1 MRRVAAIL
9 VLGTVVVVSTA
20 GAQPTAVATPPAT
33 SAAQQNLREARYQIG
48 QMERLLEGAVEH
60 GATVIRDRL
69 QASVSGD
76 MLLTETARA
85 RGFRLD
91 SYGVFFDVEVPSL
104 EGTLF
109 WNTRAL
115 DQNGLELA
123 DAWQRLKALASGS
136 NDVDTQQAVRRI
148 ELVLPVSSNIPAAT
162 SPRGDTPG
170 PTVSSLPRSTP
181 DPILANPN
189 ESYRAEIR
197 EALIDAMLDHSRGL
211 ALEPGEWLTVAARR
225 MDARPRL
232 GIDTDAGTVV
242 LRVRGSDLTAFLGGQ
257 ITRQDAR
264 NRFDVRVF

>member
-1 MRRVAAIL
+1 MSKRCGFDTRIFFVPGL
-9 VLGTVVVVSTA
+9 SR
-20 GAQPTAVATPPAT
+20 
-33 SAAQQNLREARYQIG
+33 N
-48 QMERLLEGAVEH
+48 
-60 GATVIRDRL
+60 
-69 QASVSGD
+69 
-76 MLLTETARA
+76 A

-91 SYGVFFDVEVPSL
+91 GYGMFFDVEVPSL

-115 DQNGLELA
+115 DQNGLELSE
-123 DAWQRLKALASGS
+123 AWQRLKALASGS

-148 ELVLPVSSNIPAAT
+148 ELVLPVSSNMPAAGT
-162 SPRGDTPG
+162 VLPNGANPAPSAAPRAP
-170 PTVSSLPRSTP
+170 SEQ
-181 DPILANPN
+181 ILANPN